1 MFEIDAVEKRKD
13 NQIINYNL
21 VEEALRENN
30 MYVAKER
37 GNPNKLEEILNY
49 LGINEKQ
56 LLNKCKDDDFRKLV
70 AFTMSKL
77 STRQGG
83 TLEHEILNGINSHT
97 RTLGVYVESLP
108 NTALRPLKTGGVIT
122 TKEMKKRGID
132 KKTGTLKSID
142 GLISGKIDGYIFA
155 KVMTGKGGGHQ
166 DNVIIES
173 HNFINWAEKEPKNK
187 LYVVLIDGDYLHT
200 ELPEL
205 LNRDSMNIWVCD
217 HKTFQKRITEKVKN
231 VKR

>member
-1 MFEIDAVEKRKD
+1 MFEIDAVEKRKE

-21 VEEALRENN
+21 VEEALRETNI
-30 MYVAKER
+30 YVAKER
-37 GNPNKLEEILNY
+37 GNPNKLEEILTY
-49 LGINEKQ
+49 LNISEKQ

-70 AFTMSKL
+70 SIIMAIL

-83 TLEHEILNGINSHT
+83 ALEREILDGINSYT
-97 RTLGVYVESLP
+97 KTLDVYVESLP

-122 TKEMKKRGID
+122 TAEMKKKGID

-142 GLISGKIDGYIFA
+142 GLISGKINGYIFA

-173 HNFINWAEKEPKNK
+173 HNFIDWAEKEPKNK
-187 LYVVLIDGDYLHT
+187 IYVLLIDGDYLHT
-200 ELPEL
+200 ELPKL
-205 LNRDSMNIWVCD
+205 LERDNMNIWVCD
-217 HKTFQKRITEKVKN
+217 HKTFQKRIEEKVKN
-231 VKR
+231 DKG